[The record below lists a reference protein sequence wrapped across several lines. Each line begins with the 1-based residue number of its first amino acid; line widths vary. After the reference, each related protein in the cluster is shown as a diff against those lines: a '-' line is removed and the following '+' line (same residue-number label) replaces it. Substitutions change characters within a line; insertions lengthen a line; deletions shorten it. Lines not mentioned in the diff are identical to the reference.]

1 MHLKLNLRGSVDPL
15 VTYLKNFA
23 KIRPSLLIEIDTNS
37 KSFVAKTF
45 TEDRASVRFSAIS
58 FADCNTTVISN
69 DGEKEVGQNR
79 IKVGILIQLTKLIRI
94 VERFGADVD
103 DKGLCNFDIDVEYN
117 KLVNPDKTTDF
128 VTTTLSFSS
137 SALKMKMDG
146 FRISELKYLSDD
158 KFNNIVF
165 NVDDPVSLEILPST
179 ISSIIKTSDIIKMD
193 ARKDTLVFYVDGT
206 DLYVKD
212 YVGKDEKG
220 KDKPANFVYK
230 IGTLAEKPDYEIR
243 AAIFR
248 EKFIQMMDKTDDTYN
263 IILGR
268 RKTQDGEY
276 VVDRIL
282 FDSTTSTTKVVISI
296 INEG

>member
-1 MHLKLNLRGSVDPL
+1 M
-15 VTYLKNFA
+15 
-23 KIRPSLLIEIDTNS
+23 
-37 KSFVAKTF
+37 
-45 TEDRASVRFSAIS
+45 
-58 FADCNTTVISN
+58 
-69 DGEKEVGQNR
+69 
-79 IKVGILIQLTKLIRI
+79 
-94 VERFGADVD
+94 
-103 DKGLCNFDIDVEYN
+103 CNFDIDVEYN

-212 YVGKDEKG
+212 YLGKDEKG
-220 KDKPANFVYK
+220 NDKPANFIYK